1 MTNAVA
7 FGAAAAIGIFF
18 QGLKLDLRRLRDEMD
33 GAEQTAKKIYQRYM
47 QQIEQQL
54 QITQATIDIE
64 QYINEFTELEKQAGP
79 YKNRFGSLLANQE
92 KVFEH
97 FFDTLAREA
106 RSVYEKAR
114 EDAARWCKQVLVP
127 LMQQTLEAK
136 KRIDDQLKR
145 LDHLQMIDAT
155 RDTRLIEIK
164 HQLEELAHQEDFLQ
178 EVAFCLQP
186 VELS

>member
-1 MTNAVA
+1 M
-7 FGAAAAIGIFF
+7 
-18 QGLKLDLRRLRDEMD
+18 
-33 GAEQTAKKIYQRYM
+33 
-47 QQIEQQL
+47 
-54 QITQATIDIE
+54 
-64 QYINEFTELEKQAGP
+64 
-79 YKNRFGSLLANQE
+79 ANQE
-92 KVFEH
+92 KVFDH

-114 EDAARWCKQVLVP
+114 EEAARWCKQVLVP